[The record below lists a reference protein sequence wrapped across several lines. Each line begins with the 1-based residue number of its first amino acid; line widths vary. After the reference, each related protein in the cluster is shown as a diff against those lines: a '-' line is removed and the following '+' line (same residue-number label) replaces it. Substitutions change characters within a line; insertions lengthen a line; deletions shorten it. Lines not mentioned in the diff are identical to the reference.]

1 MNKYKLKSEANPS
14 LVVVR
19 DNKTKWY
26 LPETRRA
33 GYRNLHKINRY
44 GLLYRSDLVLKLNKK
59 YNKKIQNI
67 PSVKKIINHKYFCS
81 LLVGKDQDILFEK
94 YASDFTN
101 KTPQTIMSITKM
113 FVNLFIG
120 ELVKKKIIKLNH
132 KISKYLPNIGTG
144 YAKATIQDVLDMNI
158 ENAYSED
165 YTDPYTS
172 SYMHEPVCGW
182 RLPKDLNEK
191 IGQEEFLNKI
201 KANKGKNL
209 NNKTG
214 ISQYKSAN
222 TDVLGLLIEKVS
234 KLNKVIKKNQ
244 KNLTKSNLF
253 IFGIK
258 PTIPSSEY
266 GYFYTKKIK
275 GNINR
280 VSKFIEKPN
289 LAKAKQ
295 IISKK
300 GYWNSGM
307 LFLRKDSIIYNFKKY
322 QPSIYRA
329 CSKAVSKAKFKNN
342 VYYLNKKAFI
352 KIPAKSFDY
361 AILEKSKDINAI
373 NLNIPWSDLGSW
385 KEILNIYNKNKSK
398 YFKKSN
404 VFLDLGADLQIYIM
418 AKVF

>member
-19 DNKTKWY
+19 NNKPKWY

-81 LLVGKDQDILFEK
+81 LLVGKDQDILYEK

-201 KANKGKNL
+201 KSNKNKDL
-209 NNKTG
+209 NNKTEF
-214 ISQYKSAN
+214 SHYKSAN

-234 KLNKVIKKNQ
+234 KKKLKDWVLDVVEAAGFEDALYMGTDRFGMPWISGGACLISRDFLRYGLLFSRKGFGVGNRKVG
-244 KNLTKSNLF
+244 S
-253 IFGIK
+253 
-258 PTIPSSEY
+258 
-266 GYFYTKKIK
+266 
-275 GNINR
+275 
-280 VSKFIEKPN
+280 SKFFNQTLKNKGTKYME
-289 LAKAKQ
+289 L
-295 IISKK
+295 SKNK
-300 GYWNSGM
+300 FLYYSNSTMKLNDWIGHSG
-307 LFLRKDSIIYNFKKY
+307 LGGQFL
-322 QPSIYRA
+322 
-329 CSKAVSKAKFKNN
+329 
-342 VYYLNKKAFI
+342 
-352 KIPAKSFDY
+352 
-361 AILEKSKDINAI
+361 AI
-373 NLNIPWSDLGSW
+373 NLKTGITASYFSVIDTPSGTDENYKKAMINMMD
-385 KEILNIYNKNKSK
+385 EIVNYK
-398 YFKKSN
+398 F
-404 VFLDLGADLQIYIM
+404 
-418 AKVF
+418 